1 MTASK
6 TKQSPSRRAAKTK
19 SDVPKSTA
27 PFELRLALKG
37 DKQLTENVIVEVLA
51 AARRLGLAAPNVQ
64 VLRKPRV
71 GPKGT
76 AKRKS
81 R

>member
-6 TKQSPSRRAAKTK
+6 TKRSVAHGAAKAK
-19 SDVPKSTA
+19 SSA
-27 PFELRLALKG
+27 PIEMRVALKG
-37 DKQLTENVIVEVLA
+37 DKQLTENVIIEVLA
-51 AARRLGLAAPNVQ
+51 AARSLGLQAPKVQ

-71 GPKGT
+71 GPKRI

>member
-1 MTASK
+1 MTAPKRRRPAAGRATKAKSK
-6 TKQSPSRRAAKTK
+6 ARTS
-19 SDVPKSTA
+19 A
-27 PFELRLALKG
+27 PLELRVALRG

-51 AARRLGLAAPNVQ
+51 AARRLGLAPPKVQ
-64 VLRKPRV
+64 VLRKTRV
-71 GPKGT
+71 GPKRI

>member
-1 MTASK
+1 MTASSAK
-6 TKQSPSRRAAKTK
+6 RSPIRGPAKVKSAA
-19 SDVPKSTA
+19 PI
-27 PFELRLALKG
+27 ELRVAIKG

-51 AARRLGLAAPNVQ
+51 AARRLGLEAPKVE

-71 GPKGT
+71 GPKRT
-76 AKRKS
+76 TTRKS

>member
-6 TKQSPSRRAAKTK
+6 TKQSPSRRAAKA
-19 SDVPKSTA
+19 KSTV

-51 AARRLGLAAPNVQ
+51 AARRLGLTAPDVQ
-64 VLRKPRV
+64 VLRKPKV
-71 GPKGT
+71 GPKRIG
-76 AKRKS
+76 KRKS

>member
-6 TKQSPSRRAAKTK
+6 KKRSPAARTAKAK
-19 SDVPKSTA
+19 SPA
-27 PFELRLALKG
+27 PFEFRVAVKG

-51 AARRLGLAAPNVQ
+51 AARRLGLAPPKVH
-64 VLRKPRV
+64 VLRKPRL
-71 GPKGT
+71 GPKRI
-76 AKRKS
+76 ASRKS

>member
-6 TKQSPSRRAAKTK
+6 TKLSPARRAAKAK
-19 SDVPKSTA
+19 APVPFK
-27 PFELRLALKG
+27 LQVALKG
-37 DKQLTENVIVEVLA
+37 DKQLAENVIVEVLA
-51 AARRLGLAAPNVQ
+51 AARRLGLEAPKVQ
-64 VLRKPRV
+64 VSRKPRV
-71 GPKGT
+71 GPKRI

>member
-6 TKQSPSRRAAKTK
+6 TKPSPARRAAKAK
-19 SDVPKSTA
+19 SPA

-37 DKQLTENVIVEVLA
+37 DKLLTENVIVEVLA
-51 AARRLGLAAPNVQ
+51 EARRLGLEAPKVQ
-64 VLRKPRV
+64 VSRKPRV
-71 GPKGT
+71 GPKRI
-76 AKRKS
+76 AKRKP

>member
-6 TKQSPSRRAAKTK
+6 TKRSPARRAVKAK
-19 SDVPKSTA
+19 SPA
-27 PFELRLALKG
+27 QFELRVALKG
-37 DKQLTENVIVEVLA
+37 DKQLAENVIVEVLA
-51 AARRLGLAAPNVQ
+51 AARRLGLEAPNVQ
-64 VLRKPRV
+64 VSRKPRV
-71 GPKGT
+71 GPKRI

>member
-1 MTASK
+1 MTATK

-51 AARRLGLAAPNVQ
+51 AARRLGLSAPDVQ
-64 VLRKPRV
+64 VLRKPKV
-71 GPKGT
+71 GPKRI
-76 AKRKS
+76 AKRKP

>member
-6 TKQSPSRRAAKTK
+6 TKPSPARRAAKAK
-19 SDVPKSTA
+19 SPA

-37 DKQLTENVIVEVLA
+37 DKLLTENVIVEVLA
-51 AARRLGLAAPNVQ
+51 AARRLGLEAPKVQ
-64 VLRKPRV
+64 VSRKPRV
-71 GPKGT
+71 GPKRI
-76 AKRKS
+76 AKRKP

>member
-6 TKQSPSRRAAKTK
+6 KKRPSTARAAERK
-19 SDVPKSTA
+19 SLA
-27 PFELRLALKG
+27 PLELRLALKG
-37 DKQLTENVIVEVLA
+37 DKLLTENVIVEVLS
-51 AARRLGLAAPNVQ
+51 AARRLGLASPKIE

-71 GPKGT
+71 GPKRM

>member
-1 MTASK
+1 MTAPK
-6 TKQSPSRRAAKTK
+6 RTRLPARRAVKAR
-19 SDVPKSTA
+19 SAA
-27 PFELRLALKG
+27 PLELQVALKG
-37 DKQLTENVIVEVLA
+37 DKQLAENVIIEVLA
-51 AARRLGLAAPNVQ
+51 AARRLGLEAPKVQ

-71 GPKGT
+71 GPKRI

>member
-6 TKQSPSRRAAKTK
+6 TKQSPSRLAARAKTT
-19 SDVPKSTA
+19 V

-51 AARRLGLAAPNVQ
+51 AARRLGLTAPDVQ
-64 VLRKPRV
+64 VLRKPKV
-71 GPKGT
+71 GPKRIG
-76 AKRKS
+76 KRKS

>member
-6 TKQSPSRRAAKTK
+6 TKQSPPRRAAKEK
-19 SDVPKSTA
+19 SPA

-51 AARRLGLAAPNVQ
+51 AARRLGLAAPDVR

-71 GPKGT
+71 GPKQI

-81 R
+81 S

>member
-6 TKQSPSRRAAKTK
+6 AKRPAARPAAKAK
-19 SDVPKSTA
+19 SPA
-27 PFELRLALKG
+27 PIELRVAVKG
-37 DKQLTENVIVEVLA
+37 DKLLTENVIVEVLA
-51 AARRLGLAAPNVQ
+51 AARRLGLEAPKVQ

-71 GPKGT
+71 GPKRI

>member
-1 MTASK
+1 MIASK
-6 TKQSPSRRAAKTK
+6 RKRPAAGRAAKVK
-19 SDVPKSTA
+19 SSA
-27 PFELRLALKG
+27 PLELRVALKG
-37 DKQLTENVIVEVLA
+37 DKLLTENVIVEVLA
-51 AARRLGLAAPNVQ
+51 AARRMGLEPPKVE

-71 GPKGT
+71 GPKRI

>member
-6 TKQSPSRRAAKTK
+6 KKRPAPARAAK
-19 SDVPKSTA
+19 PKSSA
-27 PFELRLALKG
+27 PLELRLALKG
-37 DKQLTENVIVEVLA
+37 DKLLTENVIVEVLS
-51 AARRLGLAAPNVQ
+51 AARRLGLAPPQVE

-71 GPKGT
+71 GAKRMT
-76 AKRKS
+76 KRKS

>member
-6 TKQSPSRRAAKTK
+6 ARRSVARRAAKAK
-19 SDVPKSTA
+19 SPA
-27 PFELRLALKG
+27 PIEMRVALKG
-37 DKQLTENVIVEVLA
+37 DKQLTENVIIEVLA
-51 AARRLGLAAPNVQ
+51 AARRLGLEAPKVQ

-71 GPKGT
+71 GPKLV
-76 AKRKS
+76 AKRKP

>member
-1 MTASK
+1 MTA
-6 TKQSPSRRAAKTK
+6 TKKKRPADGRAAKAK
-19 SDVPKSTA
+19 SPA
-27 PFELRLALKG
+27 PLQLRVALKG

-51 AARRLGLAAPNVQ
+51 AARRLGLAPPKVQ

-71 GPKGT
+71 GPKRIV
-76 AKRKS
+76 KRKS

>member
-1 MTASK
+1 MTAAKKKRSV
-6 TKQSPSRRAAKTK
+6 TRRAAKAK
-19 SDVPKSTA
+19 SPA
-27 PFELRLALKG
+27 PLEMRVAVKG

-51 AARRLGLAAPNVQ
+51 AARRLGLAPPKVEIQ
-64 VLRKPRV
+64 RKPRL
-71 GPKGT
+71 GPKRI

>member
-6 TKQSPSRRAAKTK
+6 TKRSSARKAAKAE
-19 SDVPKSTA
+19 SPA

-37 DKQLTENVIVEVLA
+37 DKQLAENVIVEVLA
-51 AARRLGLAAPNVQ
+51 AARRLGLSAPNVQ

-71 GPKGT
+71 GPKRI
-76 AKRKS
+76 AKRRS

>member
-6 TKQSPSRRAAKTK
+6 TKRSRRPAKAK
-19 SDVPKSTA
+19 SPA
-27 PFELRLALKG
+27 PFELRVALKG
-37 DKQLTENVIVEVLA
+37 DKQLAENVIVEVLA
-51 AARRLGLAAPNVQ
+51 AARRLGLAAPTVQ
-64 VLRKPRV
+64 VLREPRV
-71 GPKGT
+71 GGRRI